1 MESILILHVW
11 VGAEVGWWSR
21 VGWGGGGCGGVGWG
35 GAGRLHSIHE
45 LRLRHWTSSGTQCLN
60 SASA

>member
-35 GAGRLHSIHE
+35 GVGRGGFI
-45 LRLRHWTSSGTQCLN
+45 QFMN
-60 SASA
+60 